1 MTTPDALLAVDEA
14 LRSGRADASDPV
26 ERELQEIALALR
38 AEASPAPDPEFERR
52 LDERVSA
59 RFARQRPRRRIAP
72 SVLPRRRLVL
82 ACAAGLLTVVAI
94 GGAVAGLSGRES
106 RTAEPELA
114 APQVARPAHPEG
126 GAATDFALKSGGARN
141 QSAGAE
147 NLSPLPAAGRRVERD
162 AELTL
167 AAPADELADVA
178 DGIVKVTDRHRGV
191 VLDSS
196 LSTGSDSGRGGSFSL
211 RVPTTEL
218 TATLRDL
225 SRLGQVRAR
234 SESGH
239 DVTRSY
245 SSLTDRL
252 ASARLERR
260 ALARRLSH
268 APSAAEGDR
277 LRARIDALTQEIHGL
292 GDQLGRLRVRTDY
305 TRIAVTLVERRAAA
319 SPWQGVD
326 DALRGSLRA
335 LVGAVAIT
343 LRVLAALLPFALL
356 GALGWAATGAA
367 RRRRRE
373 AVLS

>member
-14 LRSGRADASDPV
+14 LRSGRADAADPA
-26 ERELQEIALALR
+26 ERELQQIALAVR
-38 AEASPAPDPEFERR
+38 ADAPEPDPEFERR

-59 RFARQRPRRRIAP
+59 RFARERRPGTSRRR
-72 SVLPRRRLVL
+72 LPRRRLALTGGAAVL
-82 ACAAGLLTVVAI
+82 TIVAV
-94 GGAVAGLSGRES
+94 GGAVAGLSGGGGHPGTEARP
-106 RTAEPELA
+106 TIQMPPELA
-114 APQVARPAHPEG
+114 SKPAPAPLADQAAGEG
-126 GAATDFALKSGGARN
+126 RTDSFSAAGTA
-141 QSAGAE
+141 
-147 NLSPLPAAGRRVERD
+147 PAAPTARRVERD
-162 AELTL
+162 AQLTL
-167 AAPADELADVA
+167 AAPAGKLGDVA

-245 SSLTDRL
+245 STLADRL

-268 APSAAEGDR
+268 APSTAEGDR

-292 GDQLGRLRVRTDY
+292 RDQLGRLRVRTDY

-343 LRVLAALLPFALL
+343 LRVLAAVLPFALL